1 MKHFILSSVP
11 TLHSQGFNLFFFCMR
26 RAAEHCVYII
36 FGKGGLHR
44 LLMSRNFLQQR
55 NKVTA
60 TACLRT
66 HARICVLVPR
76 VRNEGNWM
84 QVVPIGWWLSS
95 AAALKPT
102 AIRKLTRP
110 QPLQAKREPCAL
122 EVLPAST
129 LVLPLRR
136 SQYKVHKIQDVNV
149 GLFAQTLLHARLY
162 MCVFLCVCAST
173 HLCVPLSRAKCAF
186 ESILKSSSI

>member
-11 TLHSQGFNLFFFCMR
+11 TLHSQGFNLFFFLYAACS
-26 RAAEHCVYII
+26 RALCLHH
-36 FGKGGLHR
+36 FGKCGLHR
-44 LLMSRNFLQQR
+44 LLMSRNFLQQG

-76 VRNEGNWM
+76 VRNKGNWM

-102 AIRKLTRP
+102 EIRKLTQP
-110 QPLQAKREPCAL
+110 QPLQTKREPCAL

-136 SQYKVHKIQDVNV
+136 SRYKVHKIQDVNV
-149 GLFAQTLLHARLY
+149 GLFAQTLLHAHLY
-162 MCVFLCVCAST
+162 MCVFCVCV
-173 HLCVPLSRAKCAF
+173 CVLAR
-186 ESILKSSSI
+186 ILRSFVRG